1 MQLLNWGLKLHSRK
15 LIACMVALIMFFSI
29 LGLGNPGM
37 AWAKTDESDSA
48 ESLVVNILNPDGTTT
63 LVHEY
68 SYEELEPLEDIEY
81 YATIDALPIGVGT
94 KAEGVKIDRLIEHAA
109 KKYNPNIKWESGKK
123 LVFYVTD
130 YPDHPYQGTN
140 YYTYDLLYGQDRYY
154 FPRLVE
160 TYDPE
165 VPGSVSI
172 EEAML
177 VEPMLASSSYQE
189 RRATHEVLQGEVK
202 MDSKESFRF
211 CMGITEEEATTEG
224 FSTTNKF
231 ARWVYRMDVGP
242 ISGARLTADT
252 TDNEIGQLIEI
263 TVTGEP
269 TGWYEAITQVKVDE
283 DVLDREQYEITA
295 GKITINSG
303 VFIEPGTYTITVEAS
318 GFMDSTVI
326 QEITGAGVPA
336 PPVLKAEAS
345 DNIIGDPVE
354 ITFTDDVTWREAIT
368 EIKVGDIVLADD
380 QYSISE
386 GKITI
391 AADVFPVADTYII
404 VIKATDFQNATL
416 KQYIVHPPGEY
427 ELTLVEDVIYTI
439 GETSDGIK
447 TMTVNPDYSGMKYF
461 GVQVTPVIAHEGLE
475 TVVFTQ
481 WRDDTQLAIAAI
493 RADFNI
499 VQAPLPEAQ
508 VGFNVQSGDIIK
520 VCVFD
525 QLSND
530 ADRNPVPFQ

>member
-1 MQLLNWGLKLHSRK
+1 M
-15 LIACMVALIMFFSI
+15 
-29 LGLGNPGM
+29 
-37 AWAKTDESDSA
+37 
-48 ESLVVNILNPDGTTT
+48 
-63 LVHEY
+63 
-68 SYEELEPLEDIEY
+68 
-81 YATIDALPIGVGT
+81 
-94 KAEGVKIDRLIEHAA
+94 
-109 KKYNPNIKWESGKK
+109 
-123 LVFYVTD
+123 VFYVTD

-295 GKITINSG
+295 GKSPLTRVCLLNL
-303 VFIEPGTYTITVEAS
+303 
-318 GFMDSTVI
+318 
-326 QEITGAGVPA
+326 
-336 PPVLKAEAS
+336 VL
-345 DNIIGDPVE
+345 
-354 ITFTDDVTWREAIT
+354 
-368 EIKVGDIVLADD
+368 
-380 QYSISE
+380 
-386 GKITI
+386 
-391 AADVFPVADTYII
+391 
-404 VIKATDFQNATL
+404 
-416 KQYIVHPPGEY
+416 
-427 ELTLVEDVIYTI
+427 
-439 GETSDGIK
+439 
-447 TMTVNPDYSGMKYF
+447 
-461 GVQVTPVIAHEGLE
+461 
-475 TVVFTQ
+475 
-481 WRDDTQLAIAAI
+481 I
-493 RADFNI
+493 R
-499 VQAPLPEAQ
+499 
-508 VGFNVQSGDIIK
+508 
-520 VCVFD
+520 
-525 QLSND
+525 
-530 ADRNPVPFQ
+530 